1 MKRWTACLLLCLLLV
16 GCSADTAEPDPAQL
30 GSDLLAAGGFP
41 ESMVELDADMMEAV
55 YRMDMGTVEDFFASV
70 SGGAT
75 ADEVLVLIAA
85 DEDAAGNLEELL
97 ADHVSYRLDSFSTYL
112 PAEAEKLRH
121 AILTREG
128 RTVILCVCGD
138 YEAAQAVLDER

>member
-1 MKRWTACLLLCLLLV
+1 MYECRARGIFRLEKRKPLV
-16 GCSADTAEPDPAQL
+16 GDN
-30 GSDLLAAGGFP
+30 
-41 ESMVELDADMMEAV
+41 VEMAV
-55 YRMDMGTVEDFFASV
+55 IDGEEKT
-70 SGGAT
+70 
-75 ADEVLVLIAA
+75 
-85 DEDAAGNLEELL
+85 GNLEELL